1 MSVRLNKY
9 LSECGICSRREADRL
24 ILSGDVTVDGEKAV
38 LGMKVREHDT
48 VAVGGKRVSRKNERV
63 LLVFNKPPGVV
74 CTSDRREKDNII
86 SYINYPQR
94 ITYAGR
100 LDKDSEGLILMTND
114 GDIIDGMMRSRN
126 MHEKEYEVE
135 VDRPVTEDFLR
146 LMARGVC
153 LSDTVTRP
161 CKVRKLT
168 GTSFDIILTQGL
180 NRQIRRMCEAFGY
193 KVIRLLRVRI
203 MNIRLGDLKSG
214 DWREVT
220 PEEMSGLMR
229 LIKSGDGLI

>member
-48 VAVGGKRVSRKNERV
+48 VAVGGKRVSRENERV
-63 LLVFNKPPGVV
+63 LLAFNKPPGVV

-146 LMARGVC
+146 LMSRGVC

-220 PEEMSGLMR
+220 PEEMSGLTR

>member
-24 ILSGDVTVDGEKAV
+24 ILSGDVTVDGKKAV

-63 LLVFNKPPGVV
+63 LLAFNKPPGVV

-146 LMARGVC
+146 LMSRGVC

-193 KVIRLLRVRI
+193 KVIRLVRVRI
-203 MNIRLGDLKSG
+203 MNIRLADLKSG